1 MIYLSSLTYCCGC
14 LLPVL
19 WYNSLLYFICHIRP
33 LCMKNT
39 ILILYIIIKCQKH
52 WKMSKFCRSETQR
65 YSMMQHREKKNILTV
80 ERLEQLYKYLN
91 DQLSTWQ
98 SLTWFMDKS
107 RWRTVTELFKTCCN
121 FSLPTIFISKA
132 ENKIYL
138 KSLSLSVLVP
148 LVTTLWPTAGSWPSV
163 WTALI
168 RTGGSCKS
176 RWLLFLFSP
185 LRLPLRAQLF
195 LVWMWSQPTFRWNF
209 SALWFLRWDLHVCID
224 LDFFSES
231 TCLNRTW
238 VDTIRRPK
246 GTILMNPDTLKY
258 RHADR
263 QTGRF
268 TVSTGS
274 SCVLKQEVIETVWSL
289 SHTQIHK
296 LLLYFLFAV
305 VTLKHNSV
313 LYMVKSDCTDD
324 GDQVQI
330 LLWY

>member
-1 MIYLSSLTYCCGC
+1 MFHCEAAETFCRVVIVVQSTASLLMFNDLFVFSHLLLWLLTACFMIQLTVIFHLSHTPTLHEK
-14 LLPVL
+14 
-19 WYNSLLYFICHIRP
+19 YNSYSLHHY
-33 LCMKNT
+33 
-39 ILILYIIIKCQKH
+39 
-52 WKMSKFCRSETQR
+52 KMSETLSKFCRSETQR

-98 SLTWFMDKS
+98 SLTWLMDQS

-138 KSLSLSVLVP
+138 KSLSPSVLVP

-195 LVWMWSQPTFRWNF
+195 LVWMWSQSTFRWNF

-268 TVSTGS
+268 RRGHHV
-274 SCVLKQEVIETVWSL
+274 
-289 SHTQIHK
+289 
-296 LLLYFLFAV
+296 F
-305 VTLKHNSV
+305 
-313 LYMVKSDCTDD
+313 
-324 GDQVQI
+324 
-330 LLWY
+330 

>member
-1 MIYLSSLTYCCGC
+1 MINYQHGNHQLDSWTNQDDVQWQNYLKRVVISVFQPYL
-14 LLPVL
+14 
-19 WYNSLLYFICHIRP
+19 F
-33 LCMKNT
+33 
-39 ILILYIIIKCQKH
+39 QK
-52 WKMSKFCRSETQR
+52 Q
-65 YSMMQHREKKNILTV
+65 
-80 ERLEQLYKYLN
+80 
-91 DQLSTWQ
+91 
-98 SLTWFMDKS
+98 
-107 RWRTVTELFKTCCN
+107 
-121 FSLPTIFISKA
+121 

-138 KSLSLSVLVP
+138 KSLSPSVLVP

-268 TVSTGS
+268 RRGHHV
-274 SCVLKQEVIETVWSL
+274 
-289 SHTQIHK
+289 
-296 LLLYFLFAV
+296 F
-305 VTLKHNSV
+305 
-313 LYMVKSDCTDD
+313 
-324 GDQVQI
+324 
-330 LLWY
+330 